1 MGLNVTRENDAQF
14 DRFNA
19 SISAAV
25 ESVRKASE
33 AIAATAQEQTTLMVA
48 LSETAG
54 TLASASRDTSERL
67 TGAQNSARA
76 AAADLGNSFE
86 VVEGLFTS
94 VQQLAE
100 LSQDTANAMDD
111 FGRLMSE
118 IGRMTEFVEDVSDE
132 TQLLALNAAIEAARA
147 GTHGLGFAVVAGE
160 VGRLAKTTSESTT
173 TIKNLVV
180 GIQREA
186 EATIQSVR
194 ENAERSAES
203 APLADIARQSLSEIA
218 ELAADLSVTIDHAV
232 VLGKDHS
239 NNAAQMRKNTD
250 NLANM
255 AASQGREALESA
267 FATQRLAYYG
277 AEIAYI
283 SRARAATQNLDH
295 TNIRVATL
303 LPPGYPPSRAW
314 EYVAKRALELSGG
327 RIRMDLEIPFTGGG
341 EMEALLRVRSGELDM
356 VSVTTYVAGALL
368 PLAQLLDL
376 PFVFNN
382 SDEAHRLLDGP
393 LGEHILNSF
402 ESFGLH
408 GLAYFENGMRHFTNS
423 LHPIRRPSDMRR
435 MRVRIQDSVVYLAL
449 MHALG
454 ASPKVI
460 AFNDVYRALQQHE
473 VDAQENPL
481 ANTLGTR
488 LYEVQRYLTLTNHT
502 YNTQV
507 VVANRNLWASLPDED
522 RVVLEQAFAEVRDV
536 HRQFAADDDARS
548 IAELRKHLEIHEL
561 EIDEREDF
569 IKSARPVWERM
580 EPLFPSDV
588 FRLLIGRNLE
598 SWRPKVNLTGP
609 SAAPTAQS
617 FTINDIVD
625 AMDNS
630 VNSVRSTGDTIG
642 TQSRSQVSSL
652 NALSQEALTLSGSN
666 EDLAKHFEM
675 LSARFEQVAPQ
686 VRIMRDTVNQL
697 IDTISVLSSMAVQ
710 SRNALDQ
717 FSRSM
722 KQIFEII
729 NLVRSVSDKT
739 NLLALNAA
747 IEAARAGDHGKGFNV
762 VAGEVRSLAD
772 KTKASTLDIRKVL
785 NDLEGRG
792 KAARVAIE
800 NGVAKAE
807 HSSKQ
812 ARLAQDAF
820 GRIEQFASSAQFT
833 LEQAEDAA
841 KDEAQRAYAMYGDYS
856 QMAALVDSHA
866 QDSRSALTAT
876 VELERQRRALFS

>member
-1 MGLNVTRENDAQF
+1 MATQVARQYDAQF

-25 ESVRKASE
+25 DAVRQASE

-54 TLASASRDTSERL
+54 TLATASRETAERL
-67 TGAQNSARA
+67 QSAQSSARA

-86 VVEGLFTS
+86 VVETLLTS
-94 VQQLAE
+94 VQQLAD
-100 LSQDTANAMDD
+100 LSADTAGAMDD

-132 TQLLALNAAIEAARA
+132 TELLALNAAIEAARA

-173 TIKNLVV
+173 AIKNLVIE
-180 GIQREA
+180 IQREA
-186 EATIQSVR
+186 EATIQAVR
-194 ENAERSAES
+194 ANAERSAES
-203 APLADIARQSLSEIA
+203 APLADTARGSLAEIA
-218 ELAADLSVTIDHAV
+218 ELAADLSVTIDRAV
-232 VLGKDHS
+232 VSGRDHS
-239 NNAAQMRKNTD
+239 AGAAQMRKDTD
-250 NLANM
+250 ALANV
-255 AASQGREALESA
+255 AAAQGREALESA

-283 SRARAATQNLDH
+283 SRARTASKSEH
-295 TNIRVATL
+295 TTIKVATL

-314 EYVAKRALELSGG
+314 EHVAKRALELSNG
-327 RIRMDLEIPFTGGG
+327 RVKLELEIPFTGGS
-341 EMEALLRVRSGELDM
+341 EMEAMLRVRSGELDM

-376 PFVFNN
+376 PFVFDD
-382 SDEAHRLLDGP
+382 SAAAHRLLDGP
-393 LGEHILNSF
+393 LGTNILSSF

-423 LHPIRRPSDMRR
+423 LHPIRRPADMRK

-460 AFNDVYRALQQHE
+460 PFQDVYKALQQHE

-481 ANTLGTR
+481 ANTLGAR
-488 LYEVQRYLTLTNHT
+488 LYEVQRYLTLTHHT
-502 YNTQV
+502 YNTQIV
-507 VVANRNLWASLPDED
+507 LANIERWRGLPDED
-522 RVVLEQAFAEVRDV
+522 RAILGQAFAEATAM
-536 HRQFAADDDARS
+536 HRTISAEDDARA
-548 IAELRKHLEIHEL
+548 ITELRKHLDIYDL
-561 EIDEREDF
+561 APDEREDF
-569 IKSARPVWERM
+569 VRNARFVWERM
-580 EPLFPSDV
+580 EPLFPGDV
-588 FRLLIGRNLE
+588 FRLLLNRSLD
-598 SWRPKVNLTGP
+598 SWRPRVALAAGSP
-609 SAAPTAQS
+609 SSHGS
-617 FTINDIVD
+617 FTLTDIVE
-625 AMDNS
+625 AMDRS
-630 VNSVRSTGDTIG
+630 VNAVRSTGDTIG
-642 TQSRSQVSSL
+642 TQARSQISSL
-652 NALSQEALTLSGSN
+652 NALAQRAFGLSGSN
-666 EDLAKHFEM
+666 ETLAKDFQVLGE
-675 LSARFEQVAPQ
+675 RFQQVAPQ
-686 VRIMRDTVNQL
+686 VRIMRDTVHQL
-697 IDTISVLSSMAVQ
+697 IETINVLSSMAVQ

-717 FSRSM
+717 FAKSM
-722 KQIFEII
+722 HQIFEII

-762 VAGEVRSLAD
+762 VAGEVRGLAD
-772 KTKASTLDIRKVL
+772 KTKASTIDIRKVL
-785 NDLEGRG
+785 NDLEARG
-792 KAARVAIE
+792 KAAAIAIE

-807 HSSKQ
+807 HSSRQ
-812 ARLAQDAF
+812 ARMAQEAF

-841 KDEAQRAYAMYGDYS
+841 KDEAQRSYAMYGDYS
-856 QMAALVDSHA
+856 QMAALVESHA
-866 QDSRSALTAT
+866 SDSRSALAST